1 MSDVDSPFLAQLLA
15 GTPVSTFFEEY
26 WQHRPL
32 HARGAADRFSRL
44 FDKQAFHR
52 ATRCCDNLKISTRDF
67 RGVSMERACS
77 PDKVEDAFGAG
88 ATVCISGIQDNARLN
103 QFMAAFAREVH
114 QAGELSFN
122 CYYSPSGHGFSL
134 HLDDHPVWI
143 LQIEGKKRWWYSK
156 VPYEKPLSTV
166 SFPQGAKVAQVPWAA
181 PIPRPD
187 ESEFFEVVLQP
198 GDVLYLPEGSWH
210 RAAAEEG
217 ESLALTLACS
227 RITPLDL
234 VQQVL
239 AARIAHRRSLRENL
253 PGTRASSVGDAIP
266 GALEAQFAAVLDELR
281 GMVNGLR
288 PQDMYDAWRK
298 LAARDGA
305 DH

>member
-1 MSDVDSPFLAQLLA
+1 MSDEDSPLLTQLLA
-15 GTPVSTFFEEY
+15 GTPVATFFEEY
-26 WQHRPL
+26 WQRKPL
-32 HARGAADRFSRL
+32 HAKGLADKFSNL
-44 FDKQAFHR
+44 FDKPAFQQAIRH
-52 ATRCCDNLKISTRDF
+52 CDNLKISTRDM
-67 RGVSMERACS
+67 RGVSMERACP
-77 PDKVEDAFGAG
+77 PDKVDDAFRAG
-88 ATVCISGIQDNARLN
+88 ATVCISGIQENARLT
-103 QFMAAFAREVH
+103 QFMTAFAREVR

-166 SFPQGAKVAQVPWAA
+166 SFPQGATVAHVPWAD
-181 PIPRPD
+181 PIQRPD
-187 ESEFFEVVLQP
+187 ESEFVEVVLEP

-227 RITPLDL
+227 RISPLDL
-234 VQQVL
+234 VQQAM
-239 AARIAHRRSLRENL
+239 AARIAQRRLLRENL
-253 PGTRASSVGDAIP
+253 PGAWAPTVSDAIP
-266 GALEAQFAAVLDELR
+266 GALEAQFAAVIDELR
-281 GMVNGLR
+281 GMLSGLT

-298 LAARDGA
+298 LAAKGGA

>member
-1 MSDVDSPFLAQLLA
+1 MSDVDSPLLSQLLA
-15 GTPVSTFFEEY
+15 GTPVSTFFDEY
-26 WQHRPL
+26 WQHKPL
-32 HARGAADRFSRL
+32 HARGAAGRFSRL
-44 FDKQAFHR
+44 FDKQAFHL
-52 ATRCCDNLKISTRDF
+52 ATLHCDNLKISTRDL
-67 RGVSMERACS
+67 RGVSMERVCS
-77 PDKVEDAFGAG
+77 PDKVEEAFGAG

-103 QFMAAFAREVH
+103 QFMAGFAREVH

-122 CYYSPSGHGFSL
+122 CYYSPNGHGFSL

-156 VPYEKPLSTV
+156 VPYDKPLSTV
-166 SFPQGAKVAQVPWAA
+166 SFPQGAMVAHVPWAA
-181 PIPRPD
+181 PIQRPD

-210 RAAAEEG
+210 RAAAEDG

-227 RITPLDL
+227 RISPLDL
-234 VQQVL
+234 VQQAL
-239 AARIAHRRSLRENL
+239 SSRIANRRLLRENL
-253 PGTRASSVGDAIP
+253 SGARVSSACDAVP
-266 GALEAQFAAVLDELR
+266 GALETQFAAVLDELR
-281 GMVNGLR
+281 SMVHGLT

-298 LAARDGA
+298 LAAKDGA